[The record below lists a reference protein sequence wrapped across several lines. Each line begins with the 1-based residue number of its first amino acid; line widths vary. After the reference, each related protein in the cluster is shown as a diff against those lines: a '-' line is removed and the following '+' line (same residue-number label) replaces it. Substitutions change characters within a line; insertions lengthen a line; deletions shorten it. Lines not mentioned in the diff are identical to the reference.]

1 MDLKK
6 PPPNKENIKYETA
19 RHLSTEEA
27 ITFQLFFCMIKKG
40 IRMCLKETEFFFRSL
55 YFTKPLSLSEFL

>member
-1 MDLKK
+1 VIDLKK

-27 ITFQLFFCMIKKG
+27 ITFQLFFLHDKK
-40 IRMCLKETEFFFRSL
+40 RNQDVLKRNRIFF
-55 YFTKPLSLSEFL
+55 